1 MTCRD
6 FIEFLMEYLSDG
18 LSADERAIF
27 DAHLAE
33 CPWCV
38 AYLKTYRE
46 TVALGKAALGEP
58 EKGIPEDVPE
68 DLVQAVLAARR
79 RGE

>member
-6 FIEFLMEYLSDG
+6 FIEFLMEYLSDA
-18 LSADERAIF
+18 LTAEERAIF
-27 DAHLAE
+27 DAHLSE

-46 TVALGKAALGEP
+46 TVALGKAALAER
-58 EKGIPEDVPE
+58 EKDIPEDVPE

-79 RGE
+79 KGA

>member
-18 LSADERAIF
+18 LSAEERAIF

-46 TVALGKAALGEP
+46 TVALEKAALADP
-58 EKGIPEDVPE
+58 EVGVPE
-68 DLVQAVLAARR
+68 DAPEELVQAVLAARR
-79 RGE
+79 KGA

>member
-18 LSADERAIF
+18 LSAEERAIF

-38 AYLKTYRE
+38 AYLKTYCE
-46 TVALGKAALGEP
+46 TVVLGKAALAEP

-79 RGE
+79 KGA